1 VGRILICILG
11 IAGSACAEKT
21 FDYIKHGSPL
31 GCLHPIQNRGTSSP
45 DALPVFTGERAG
57 AHRFRILIC
66 GLLVI
71 VNCEKIKPYL
81 TTFSPVLPHRN
92 TDFHKAVTDVPCRF
106 PLTPVDCCGRVC
118 NKVCFSGFFSTARP
132 GGPTVK
138 IFQAKQDPRRL
149 DRNCL

>member
-81 TTFSPVLPHRN
+81 TTFSPVL
-92 TDFHKAVTDVPCRF
+92 K
-106 PLTPVDCCGRVC
+106 G
-118 NKVCFSGFFSTARP
+118 
-132 GGPTVK
+132 VK
-138 IFQAKQDPRRL
+138 IRRFSW
-149 DRNCL
+149 NCGCLSTNFAVKIGL